1 MRAFKE
7 FNTVHV
13 PRGEPNTV
21 DYFAVMPGF
30 DVESF
35 PFIACSNAFGIS
47 LINLKQDKQETLI
60 IA

>member
-1 MRAFKE
+1 M
-7 FNTVHV
+7 HV
-13 PRGEPNTV
+13 PRGELNTV

-35 PFIACSNAFGIS
+35 PFIACSNALGIS